1 MGVPRAITV
10 LRDRFGAAPR
20 GKLRDLIS
28 KVGFSRKRGHLSP
41 WVVVPGWR
49 LSESQLAMVDI
60 IEDEARKAG
69 LTLPAAAAMVANS
82 WAESGLDPSIMQK
95 GVAEPGVGLFQLT
108 GSPATNPL
116 KGSYDQRKNPVFN
129 TRYMLNSS
137 EMYGGF
143 GVAFRKAMLEG
154 AGVDSLAAL
163 FARDL
168 ERCYYCGVRW
178 ASGSD
183 KACKKGRC
191 FDIKN
196 NGTFELVG
204 PSGRAA
210 LARLLFPTMQHTG
223 DINPNVEAKP
233 YHGGAWSTSKPPD
246 INYTPAPVPQQTY
259 TVPPSK
265 PAPLPPI
272 LTATPA
278 PAGSTPSVDTVLV
291 APAPA
296 SEPDAEPTITTIA
309 SALSLTPQQLLGI
322 GVASAV
328 VATFAG
334 VLIVRNRRLEASRP
348 LSYSGA
354 R

>member
-1 MGVPRAITV
+1 M
-10 LRDRFGAAPR
+10 
-20 GKLRDLIS
+20 
-28 KVGFSRKRGHLSP
+28 
-41 WVVVPGWR
+41 
-49 LSESQLAMVDI
+49 SESQLAMVDI
-60 IEDEARKAG
+60 IEQEALKTG
-69 LTLPAAAAMVANS
+69 LNLAAAAAMVANS
-82 WAESGLDPSIMQK
+82 WAESGLDPNIMQK

-108 GSPATNPL
+108 GSPAKNPL
-116 KGSYDQRKNPVFN
+116 KGTYEQRKDPVFN
-129 TRYMLNSS
+129 TRYMLNRS

-143 GVAFRKAMLEG
+143 GVAFRKAMREG

-183 KACKKGRC
+183 KAYKNGRYYS
-191 FDIKN
+191 IKN
-196 NGTFELVG
+196 NGTYELVG

-223 DINPNVEAKP
+223 DINPSVEAKP
-233 YHGGAWSTSKPPD
+233 YHGGAWSSSKPPD
-246 INYTPAPVPQQTY
+246 INYTPAPLPQQTY
-259 TVPPSK
+259 TVPTSK
-265 PAPLPPI
+265 PAPLSPI

-278 PAGSTPSVDTVLV
+278 PAALTPSVDTVLV
-291 APAPA
+291 APTLVP
-296 SEPDAEPTITTIA
+296 EPDAETTVTTIA
-309 SALSLTPQQLLGI
+309 RALSLTPQQLLGI

-354 R
+354 E